1 MPWPPLE
8 RRENV
13 SKQAAIT
20 ALDECIKEIEAF
32 GPSVPIRPNSTTT
45 EGTAWANIRVLKE
58 RALTGMKIAMRLLS
72 DPEPTEEI
80 QIHIIEVPIDPSDD
94 TMKKV
99 IYQMAGIGIPP
110 HCPRCGN
117 EEIGPGAKFC
127 HICGM
132 PLFVAKN

>member
-1 MPWPPLE
+1 M
-8 RRENV
+8 N
-13 SKQAAIT
+13 KQALRMAIAECYSLIENNLGINMT
-20 ALDECIKEIEAF
+20 ARDKERIACGAF
-32 GPSVPIRPNSTTT
+32 GLHI
-45 EGTAWANIRVLKE
+45 IDL
-58 RALTGMKIAMRLLS
+58 LLS

-80 QIHIIEVPIDPSDD
+80 QIHIIEVPRDPSDD